1 MSLEKLLKNV
11 QIVAIMDDQLGDC
24 GKGKFSNFFS
34 EWGDV
39 NARSTGGNNADH
51 TAVVNGKEISFHT
64 VPAGIFYDSL
74 GKTTILGNGMVIE
87 PKGLCE
93 ELDILSAEGLS
104 HNNLRISKDANVIMP
119 YHIAYDI
126 AKNKNQKTGGIGSTG
141 RGIGPTYTDKIAR
154 RGITV
159 DDLYKRDILADKIKK
174 AVQFY
179 PEQNINVEGI
189 IAGLEPYAE
198 KMKPMVRDT
207 VSEMHQF
214 IRDGKKIVIES
225 SQGLLLSI
233 EHGTYPYV
241 TSCDVSVNGTAS
253 GVGISAAAIDL
264 PIGLMKFPYMTRL
277 GGGPFPTEM
286 GGKKAFKY
294 GKKDN
299 ATKEYELISNG
310 IPYSKENGII
320 SYDRNEPIIQE
331 FMHSGNEF
339 YKGIGIRLFANEY
352 EAIVDRIRRVGWT
365 DAVAAK
371 YAVGINGP
379 KIILTKCDV
388 FSGMNSF
395 QVCYEYSTGRDSYTD
410 FNKDPNFLTNIFPV
424 NRRYEGY
431 PTISYIRQYE
441 NLPKTLKG
449 AISDFENF
457 TGADV
462 IAVSVG
468 KGKEET
474 IVR

>member
-1 MSLEKLLKNV
+1 MSLEKLLKKV
-11 QIVAIMDDQLGDC
+11 QVVAIMDDQLGDS

-34 EWGDV
+34 EWGEV

-74 GKTTILGNGMVIE
+74 GKITILGNGMVIE

-93 ELDILSAEGLS
+93 ELDSLSRAGLS
-104 HNNLRISKDANVIMP
+104 YNNLQISKDANVIMP

-126 AKNKNQKTGGIGSTG
+126 AKNKSQRTGGIGSTG

-154 RGITV
+154 RGITIN
-159 DDLYKRDILADKIKK
+159 DLYNKGILAEKIKR
-174 AVQFY
+174 AMQFY
-179 PEQNINVEGI
+179 PEQNINIEEI
-189 IAGLEPYAE
+189 IAGLEQYSE
-198 KMKPMVRDT
+198 KMKLMVRDT
-207 VSEMHQF
+207 VSEMHHF

-286 GGKKAFKY
+286 GGKKAFEYAKND
-294 GKKDN
+294 K
-299 ATKEYELISNG
+299 ATKEYELIDNG

-320 SYDRNEPIIQE
+320 TYDRNSVLIQE
-331 FMHSGNEF
+331 LMHSNDEF
-339 YKGIGIRLFANEY
+339 DKGIGIRLFANEY

-388 FSGMNSF
+388 FSGMDSF
-395 QVCYEYSTGRDSYTD
+395 RVCYEYSTGLDSYTD
-410 FNKDPNFLTNIFPV
+410 FNKDPNFLNKIIPV

-431 PTISYIRQYE
+431 PEISGIRQYE
-441 NLPKTLKG
+441 NLPKTLKS
-449 AISDFENF
+449 AIFDFEGF

-468 KGKEET
+468 KDKDET